1 MRRLLITGGT
11 GFIGTN
17 FVRYWIRQHGGDF
30 VVVFDAL
37 TYAANR
43 ENLEPVA
50 KQPNLKFVHGNILD
64 RGLVTT
70 LLD

>member
-30 VVVFDAL
+30 VVVLDAL

-43 ENLEPVA
+43 ENLG
-50 KQPNLKFVHGNILD
+50 QW
-64 RGLVTT
+64 RGTRISSLCVETYFHNP
-70 LLD
+70 LIRR